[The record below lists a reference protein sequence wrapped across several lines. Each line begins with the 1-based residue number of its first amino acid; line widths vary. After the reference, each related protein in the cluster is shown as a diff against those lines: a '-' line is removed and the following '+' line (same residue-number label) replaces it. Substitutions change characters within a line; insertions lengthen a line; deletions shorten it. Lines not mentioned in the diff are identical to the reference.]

1 MAKRFY
7 HITLI
12 TAQDLPSLRASER
25 LVYQTVEQIAARHS
39 LTMPEVGVYASPEVN
54 AFATGATKHA
64 SIVAV
69 SSGLL
74 EEMRPDEIEG
84 VVAHEMAHIINGD
97 MVTMTLL
104 QGIINAFVIFLSRAL
119 AHIISTASRRDEG
132 GGMVYFLVTIVL
144 EILLGLLGSIVV
156 MAYSRHREFAA
167 DAGSAQY
174 VGKNKM
180 VNALTALQRIHE
192 QNVVMPGDPKL
203 AALKIDGKSSGFMRL
218 FASHPPLEDR
228 INRLLSSPL

>member
-7 HITLI
+7 RIRVI
-12 TAQDLPSLRASER
+12 TAQDLPSANPSMK
-25 LVYQTVEQIAARHS
+25 LVYQTVEQIAQAHS
-39 LTMPEVGVYASPEVN
+39 ITMPEVGIYDSPEVN
-54 AFATGATKHA
+54 AFATGATKHS

-74 EEMRPDEIEG
+74 QEMRSDEIEG

-144 EILLGLLGSIVV
+144 EILLGLLGSMVV

-167 DAGSAQY
+167 DAGSAQF

-180 VNALTALQRIHE
+180 INALTALQRIHE
-192 QNVVMPGDPKL
+192 QNVSISGDPKL
-203 AALKIDGKSSGFMRL
+203 AALKIDGKTTGFMHL
-218 FASHPPLEDR
+218 FASHPPLEER
-228 INRLLSSPL
+228 INHLLSSPL